1 MRDTL
6 QLMKILTLTDGF
18 NYSWVKHGL
27 SDDVA
32 VLRSCVATL
41 PLLSL
46 QILVSVLSGWR
57 NFCWDFLQWGL
68 SRSAAWT
75 LIAVRSRLSSL
86 VERRERTLLSRI
98 AMQMPRWF
106 LVETSTVTHLSSY
119 IWGTNIIS
127 ICILGLRIIII
138 EIKVRIRTQLLY
150 TVMICS

>member
-18 NYSWVKHGL
+18 DDSWVKHGL

-41 PLLSL
+41 PLSSFADLG
-46 QILVSVLSGWR
+46 VSTIWVRKLLLR
-57 NFCWDFLQWGL
+57 FLAVGL

-75 LIAVRSRLSSL
+75 LIAVRSGLSSL

-119 IWGTNIIS
+119 IWGTNVVF
-127 ICILGLRIIII
+127 LFLLLF
-138 EIKVRIRTQLLY
+138 LLY
-150 TVMICS
+150 SQS